1 MMLPVYA
8 KWELIAERLPIIFPK
23 GIAQRNYCIRELSA
37 KTIFTLLYIGAIEGA
52 DVYLGPIHVYR
63 MTDLQSQKTS
73 DEERLAYRSNMLK
86 KSFHVEG
93 VRWYADN
100 TREPI
105 RDETLR
111 EGLIIVG
118 AVTERTDVPTTS
130 SRPRY
135 ALKKE
140 LAELFNPGLTGIDL
154 DNAILAWQ
162 AKNLTPSALARVSLL
177 RVGTAGK
184 IGVPVQFPNGDA
196 RTLSPGPSSVI
207 SKAVVEV
214 FAPRFLEQPGVLW
227 LSESSNKVA
236 VQDVKLANA
245 IGLDIIAKKDLP
257 DLILVDLGPADP
269 LIVFVEVV
277 ATDGAITP
285 RRQKAL
291 FELTDNGGFDR
302 SQVVFISAYSDRE
315 SPGFKKTITGLA
327 WGAYAW
333 FMSEPENI
341 VLFQEGGESLPKA
354 TGISNVNRFE

>member
-1 MMLPVYA
+1 MLPMYA
-8 KWELIAERLPIIFPK
+8 KWELVAERLPVIFPV

-37 KTIFTLLYIGAIEGA
+37 KTIFTFLYIGAIEGA
-52 DVYLGPIHVYR
+52 DVFLGPIYVYR
-63 MTDLQSQKTS
+63 MTDLQSQMCS
-73 DEERLAYRSNMLK
+73 DDERLAYRSNMLK
-86 KSFHVEG
+86 KSFHIEG

-111 EGLIIVG
+111 EGLIVVG
-118 AVTERTDVPTTS
+118 AVSERADVPTTS

-135 ALKKE
+135 ALNKE
-140 LAELFNPGLTGIDL
+140 LAKLFDPGLTGVDL
-154 DNAILAWQ
+154 TNAILAWQ
-162 AKNLTPSALARVSLL
+162 AKSLTPSALARVSLL
-177 RVGTAGK
+177 RMGTGGK
-184 IGVPVQFPNGDA
+184 TGVPVQFPNGDA

-214 FAPRFLEQPGVLW
+214 FASKFLKQPGVLW

-236 VQDVKLANA
+236 VQDVKLATA
-245 IGLDIIAKKDLP
+245 IGLDIVAKKDLP

-269 LIVFVEVV
+269 LIIFVEVV

-285 RRQKAL
+285 RRQRAL

-302 SQVVFISAYSDRE
+302 SQVVFVTAYSDRE

-327 WGAYAW
+327 WGAYVW
-333 FMSEPENI
+333 FMSEPDNI
-341 VLFQEGGESLPKA
+341 VLFQEGGKLLPKA
-354 TGISNVNRFE
+354 AGISNMNCVE